1 MATAEHQPGT
11 FKPSFH
17 PLKRVLLNVFIGG
30 NLLFILVWAF
40 PFNARWSIGTRRLI
54 APYMNLCGLDQSWN
68 LFAPEPQSINAYLV
82 AEITYRD
89 GQTRTWNF
97 PMPQDYGY
105 FRRYFMARRLK
116 WSADN
121 LRLDENAALWPD
133 AARYVARVN
142 DMPDNPPVTV
152 NLVRHWSFIEPPLS
166 GKADAWNQFTFF
178 KYAVLP
184 GDLK

>member
-1 MATAEHQPGT
+1 MAAAESQSAS
-11 FKPSFH
+11 FKPAGH

-54 APYMNLCGLDQSWN
+54 APYMNLSGLTQGWN

-89 GQTRTWNF
+89 GQIRTWNF

-105 FRRYFMARRLK
+105 FRRYFMARQLK

-133 AARYVARVN
+133 AARYVARLN
-142 DMPDNPPVTV
+142 NQPDNPPAKVA
-152 NLVRHWSFIEPPLS
+152 LIRHWMFIPPPES
-166 GKADAWNQFTFF
+166 GQPGTWYQFTFF
-178 KYAVLP
+178 NYSVTP
-184 GDLK
+184 GDLR